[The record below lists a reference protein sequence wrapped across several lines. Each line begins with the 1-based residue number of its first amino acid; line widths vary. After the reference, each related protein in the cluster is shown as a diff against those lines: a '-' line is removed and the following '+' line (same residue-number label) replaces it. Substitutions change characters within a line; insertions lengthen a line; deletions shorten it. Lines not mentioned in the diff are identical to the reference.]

1 MDISKTVLSQVAFAV
16 GKVWISAFRAAAFAS
31 GIRSNGAIEFVVVV
45 ETSGARSFRIKVIIV
60 IGWKRPDRT
69 SAPATDIFADKVAPL
84 VLPHA
89 QP

>member
-31 GIRSNGAIEFVVVV
+31 GIRSNPGVGVIVR
-45 ETSGARSFRIKVIIV
+45 ETSGFGAVGIKVIIV
-60 IGWKRPDRT
+60 IVWKGANRT